1 MTENSIPQE
10 LVDMLDSDA
19 GKEHSREGRVLTS
32 LTRILT
38 RYDEITAC
46 RTVRGMQAIAWD
58 NKVTKGFNITNV
70 PLEFCLLSGEVAEA
84 FDAWRKMDSSVD
96 DELAD
101 VQIFLLGLAE
111 MLGVDLQAAVEAK
124 MKINERREYSK
135 LSNGTPVK
143 DGEDA

>member
-10 LVDMLDSDA
+10 LVDMLD
-19 GKEHSREGRVLTS
+19 EGRVLTS
-32 LTRILT
+32 LARILA

-46 RTVRGMQAIAWD
+46 RTLGGMQAIVWD

-84 FDAWRKMDSSVD
+84 FDAWRKLGSNVG

-124 MKINERREYSK
+124 MKTNKGRSHRK
-135 LSNGTPVK
+135 LGNGTLVK
-143 DGEDA
+143 DSDDA